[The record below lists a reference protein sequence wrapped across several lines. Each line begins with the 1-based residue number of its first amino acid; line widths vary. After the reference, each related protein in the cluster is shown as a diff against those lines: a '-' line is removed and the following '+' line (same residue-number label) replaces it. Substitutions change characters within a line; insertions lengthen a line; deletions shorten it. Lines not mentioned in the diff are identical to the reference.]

1 MIKKTGNYLQKKS
14 NNIMH
19 HLQKIFELY
28 PAFLILINVIATI
41 FFTNIFFIHS
51 SLFLVVILSLV
62 IMTLLFGFN
71 YLLNKKNYWK
81 LIVNISVIILTLSF
95 TLNQKHYL
103 KKQNI
108 NLPQAQYLT
117 ATVKITDYSA
127 CGDEVN
133 FLKNPNII
141 RAKILAIR
149 NQNNLVEC
157 DLKGQNIV
165 LKMPKEFRHIAYN
178 DYLEVTGTL
187 QKMSENIITTKY
199 DFTAKDPQITTSFNE
214 AENGFY
220 NYLKIKDISGI
231 FRVDEAT
238 ILQRKQ
244 FSVIEGIFSIR
255 NYIINRLCKYLDTPQ
270 QKTLIC
276 AMFFGIKQN
285 LTSED
290 KRNFINN
297 GIIHLFTVSGLHAA
311 MVAIIISLIFRVIPF
326 RFRHILIIL
335 ALICYLI
342 MTGSNPP
349 AVRAVTMIS
358 TVLLCRAL
366 RLKTPILNILA
377 LTATFF
383 LIINPLLI
391 ADIGF
396 NYSFI
401 IVFFLIIFAQH
412 FQKIRLIL
420 FEKSNYHG
428 NNQSKRRYIQKIN
441 FINKNVSFVMGCIVA
456 FFASSLISIK
466 SYRAFFAISVLVNIM
481 LSPLVWLLYTV
492 VAVQL
497 LGCYSDTLL
506 YYTSKVNAFLINCI
520 FNTSQYF
527 SAKFPPQATGDI
539 SIIQLIII
547 FILLTG
553 IIIGKKRIAITSLIL
568 MLMSITYNYM
578 GIIKQKEHN
587 RIFVIFSSSDYA
599 PSLIILP
606 KNFYYS
612 TIINT
617 GSFNTTN
624 TMTNIIKRY
633 NSNNELICYFTG
645 AKKMYL
651 ENATWLLKNHNIK
664 ELFITQKEKNR
675 SIYGRKLIDFCE
687 QKDVKVNLFTKI
699 TESVG
704 DKSSSQRY
712 CYMSDFYRQ
721 KLLIT
726 KNLGDYSYKNNYN
739 HKKDNLQFINSE
751 YSLEVDGINN
761 FGQGKIIFQEF
772 KDNKKNRTLSFT
784 HNFYSSATTN
794 IIEIVF

>member
-1 MIKKTGNYLQKKS
+1 M
-14 NNIMH
+14 
-19 HLQKIFELY
+19 
-28 PAFLILINVIATI
+28 AIL
-41 FFTNIFFIHS
+41 
-51 SLFLVVILSLV
+51 L
-62 IMTLLFGFN
+62 GFN
-71 YLLNKKNYWK
+71 YLINNKNYWK
-81 LIVNISVIILTLSF
+81 LVIDFCIIILTFSCTLS
-95 TLNQKHYL
+95 QKYYL
-103 KKQNI
+103 QKQNI

-127 CGDEVN
+127 CGDEID

-141 RAKILAIR
+141 RAKILAIK
-149 NQNNLVEC
+149 NHNNPIEC
-157 DLKGQNIV
+157 DLKNKNIV
-165 LKMPKEFRHIAYN
+165 LRLPKNFRHIAYN
-178 DYLEVTGTL
+178 DRLEVTGTL

-199 DFTAKDPQITTSFNE
+199 DFTTKKPQITTLFSE

-220 NYLKIKDISGI
+220 NYLKIKDVSGI
-231 FRVDEAT
+231 FRVDNA
-238 ILQRKQ
+238 IIIHNNQ
-244 FSVIEGIFSIR
+244 FSIVEGIFSIR

-311 MVAIIISLIFRVIPF
+311 MVAIIISLLFRVIPF

-358 TVLLCRAL
+358 TVLMCRAL

-401 IVFFLIIFAQH
+401 IVFFLIIFSQH

-420 FEKSNYHG
+420 FEKSNYYG
-428 NNQSKRRYIQKIN
+428 DNQTKRRYIQKIN
-441 FINKNVSFVMGCIVA
+441 FVNKSVSFIMGCIVA

-466 SYRAFFAISVLVNIM
+466 SYRAFFAISVLVNIL

-506 YYTSKVNAFLINCI
+506 YYTSKVNAFIINCI

-527 SAKFPPQATGDI
+527 SDKFPPQTTGDI

-547 FILLTG
+547 FVLLAG
-553 IIIGKKRIAITSLIL
+553 IIIGKKRIAITSLVL
-568 MLMSITYNYM
+568 MLISITYNYM
-578 GIIKQKEHN
+578 GIIKQKAHN

-606 KNFYYS
+606 KSSYYS
-612 TIINT
+612 TIINS

-624 TMTNIIKRY
+624 TMNNIIKRY

-651 ENATWLLKNHNIK
+651 ANGTWLLKNHNIK
-664 ELFITQKEKNR
+664 QLFITQKEKLR
-675 SIYGRKLIDFCE
+675 STYGRKLIDFCK
-687 QKDVKVNLFTKI
+687 QKDIEIKLFTKI
-699 TESVG
+699 PQSTG
-704 DKSSSQRY
+704 DKRSRQRY
-712 CYMSDFYRQ
+712 CYTSDFYRQ

-726 KNLGDYSYKNNYN
+726 KNLGYYSYKSNYN
-739 HKKDNLQFINSE
+739 YHKDNLKFINSE

-772 KDNKKNRTLSFT
+772 KDNKKDNTLSFT
-784 HNFYSSATTN
+784 HKFYSGTTTN
-794 IIEIVF
+794 IVEIIF